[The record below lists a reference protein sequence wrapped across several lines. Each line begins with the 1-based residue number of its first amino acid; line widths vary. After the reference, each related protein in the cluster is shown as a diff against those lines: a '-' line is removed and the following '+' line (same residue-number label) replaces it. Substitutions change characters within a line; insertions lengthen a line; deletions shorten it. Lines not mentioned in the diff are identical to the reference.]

1 MPVEKAHREAG
12 CGVKARKCTHGVPW
26 CKGGAVVGC
35 KLILGEVF
43 PVDDDLID
51 VFREPIVGHKVI
63 AVMAVVFA
71 PAILDAPKRGLPLAV
86 EVYSLKHHR
95 VCHKRF
101 AIIESSRFVQACH
114 HRHAEQ
120 PVGIHGTDTHH
131 AVARCVPRLL
141 LPAPSPYFEVSSCLT
156 HVRNLS

>member
-12 CGVKARKCTHGVPW
+12 RGVKARKCTHGVPW

-131 AVARCVPRLL
+131 AVVLQVVLVDVA
-141 LPAPSPYFEVSSCLT
+141 AEPYRKAVLELGDCRSL
-156 HVRNLS
+156 

>member
-1 MPVEKAHREAG
+1 MGSHG
-12 CGVKARKCTHGVPW
+12 AR
-26 CKGGAVVGC
+26 GGTVVGC

-63 AVMAVVFA
+63 AVMAVAFV
-71 PAILDAPKRGLPLAV
+71 PAILDAPKRGLPLDV
-86 EVYSLKHHR
+86 EVHSLKHYR
-95 VCHKRF
+95 ACHKRF

-120 PVGIHGTDTHH
+120 PVGIHGADTH
-131 AVARCVPRLL
+131 L
-141 LPAPSPYFEVSSCLT
+141 PSPAVFRVCSCRPLPLT
-156 HVRNLS
+156 LR